1 MPVQEFAL
9 DAAGNSVQVF
19 FSDESENV
27 TVLLNRSIIGVIPSR
42 EGLRTARAFALP
54 DGSTLRVQLVETQLQ
69 VFRDGQLLS
78 QNPYGVPPQGPYSQ
92 PQASYGYA
100 ATPQGPYGAFADQQP
115 GYGYGTPPVQ
125 AAPLPLG
132 EAIRQLPRQYI
143 KVVLTERSAATFA
156 EEQGKASWGSVWVQL
171 IYYALVVAVLEY
183 LANVISQT
191 GSSDLAL
198 IVAIFI
204 VVIPI
209 GFFII
214 GGIYYLIARAFGGQG
229 TFLAHIYAMLLYSVP
244 LGTLAALLS
253 LIPSLG
259 RLAAGIVD
267 IYSIVLSVRMIVG
280 VHRLSGGKA
289 RAVILTPV
297 AVIVLIVV
305 LAYLV
310 RG

>member
-9 DAAGNSVQVF
+9 DAVGNSVQVF

-27 TVLLNRSIIGVIPSR
+27 TVLLNRSIIGVIPSL
-42 EGLRTARAFALP
+42 EELRAARAFALP
-54 DGSTLRVQLVETQLQ
+54 DGSILRVQLVETQLQ
-69 VFRDGQLLS
+69 VFRDGQRLS
-78 QNPYGVPPQGPYSQ
+78 QNPYGGPPQLPYSQPQAPYGYGAPPQGPYS
-92 PQASYGYA
+92 AF
-100 ATPQGPYGAFADQQP
+100 PYQQP
-115 GYGYGTPPVQ
+115 GYGYSTPVQ

-183 LANVISQT
+183 LAYVISQT
-191 GSSDLAL
+191 GFSDLAL